1 MQFPLNLELLSLVM
15 PMLFCQA
22 VYGYSPWYQYG
33 SHQTKAIDIE
43 GFPVRKSIDCISDF
57 VSL

>member
-1 MQFPLNLELLSLVM
+1 MQIPLNLQLLSMVI
-15 PMLFCQA
+15 PMLFFQA

-33 SHQTKAIDIE
+33 SHQTKTMDIE
-43 GFPVRKSIDCISDF
+43 GLPERKSIDCISDF